1 MGCSHAKIIGK
12 ITERLFM
19 SEVHLSQSSL
29 AGGVVPVAA
38 NFAMQAKG
46 LFADRWKTGREW
58 MRLPS

>member
-1 MGCSHAKIIGK
+1 
-12 ITERLFM
+12 M